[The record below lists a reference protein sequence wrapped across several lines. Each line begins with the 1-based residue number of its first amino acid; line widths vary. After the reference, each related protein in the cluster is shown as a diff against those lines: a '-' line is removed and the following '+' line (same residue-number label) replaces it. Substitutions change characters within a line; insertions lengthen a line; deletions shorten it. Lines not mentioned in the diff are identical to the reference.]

1 MSIFN
6 KKFFWSWLVCLLLFF
21 FVLVNQTQAQT
32 LANRLSG
39 KILLQVESK
48 GEAYYINPIDKKG
61 YYLGRPN
68 DAFAIMRSFGLG
80 VSNKDLNIFLQSGAR
95 ANLSGRILL
104 QVEDKGQAYYINP
117 DNLRLYYL
125 GRPTDAFNIMRQ
137 LGLGISNYNL
147 SQIPLGSLINNNTNN
162 NSTAPILGL
171 GEKLVNFSWRYKG
184 RAYSFNQIFR
194 NNLYNEYNSSS
205 KVFYY
210 SIDNPPSNLKDS
222 YYGLFLEQKSGD
234 DSIDKLI
241 LNLKNIS
248 DLESF
253 TEDQFLEFVMAFV
266 QGIPYDFSKNS
277 NSPQNFPYET
287 LYKNSGVCSD
297 KSFLALLIFRKLG
310 YGGAIFDYPEK
321 QHSAV
326 AVSCQSNSSYNSGY
340 CFVETTNYF
349 PVGIFPS
356 SLESGQAIVGGI
368 NWGNIV
374 SGSHFGTVEV
384 YQKTT
389 GAKSYGSMPSRIS
402 QINDIVQMTQENQA
416 LYNDLTIRLAQLN
429 ILKTELDALVIELE
443 NYLKQQ
449 DFNNY
454 NIKIIEYNTK
464 AQNYNNLVNTYSVK
478 LVEYDA
484 KNVLVNQKINEFYQN

>member
-1 MSIFN
+1 MPIFN
-6 KKFFWSWLVCLLLFF
+6 KKFFWSWSVCLLLFS
-21 FVLVNQTQAQT
+21 FVLVNEAQAQT
-32 LANRLSG
+32 LTDRLSG
-39 KILLQVESK
+39 KILLRVESK
-48 GEAYYINPIDKKG
+48 GEAYYINPVDKKG

-80 VSNKDLNIFLQSGAR
+80 VSNKDLNTFLQSGAR

-147 SQIPLGSLINNNTNN
+147 SQISLVSLNNNTNN
-162 NSTAPILGL
+162 NSTTPVLGL
-171 GEKLVNFSWRYKG
+171 GEKLVNFSWKYKG
-184 RAYSFNQIFR
+184 KSYNLNQIFR
-194 NNLYNEYNSSS
+194 NNLYNEYSGSS
-205 KVFYY
+205 KVLYY
-210 SIDNPPSNLKDS
+210 SLDNPPSNLKDS
-222 YYGLFLEQKSGD
+222 YYGLFLEQKNGD

-241 LNLKNIS
+241 LDLRNIA
-248 DLESF
+248 DQESF
-253 TEDQFLEFVMAFV
+253 TENEFLEFVMTFV

-287 LYKNSGVCSD
+287 LYKKSGVCSD
-297 KSFLALLIFRKLG
+297 KSFLALLILRKIG
-310 YGGAIFDYPEK
+310 YGGVIFDYPEK

-326 AVSCQSNSSYNSGY
+326 AVSCQPNSSYNSGY

-349 PVGIFPS
+349 PIGVFPS
-356 SLESGQAIVGGI
+356 SLDSGQAIVDGI
-368 NWGNIV
+368 NWNNV
-374 SGSHFGTVEV
+374 FSGANFGEVEM

-389 GAKSYGSMPSRIS
+389 GQKSYSGMSGRIN
-402 QINDIVQMTQENQA
+402 QVNNIIIINQENQA
-416 LYNDLTIRLAQLN
+416 LYGELTTRLSQLN
-429 ILKTELDALVIELE
+429 ILKAELDALVLELE

-454 NIKIIEYNTK
+454 NIKIAEYNLK
-464 AQNYNNLVNTYSVK
+464 AQNYNNLVNIYTGK
-478 LVEYDA
+478 LAEYDN
-484 KNVLVNQKINEFYQN
+484 KNIIINQKVNEFYQN